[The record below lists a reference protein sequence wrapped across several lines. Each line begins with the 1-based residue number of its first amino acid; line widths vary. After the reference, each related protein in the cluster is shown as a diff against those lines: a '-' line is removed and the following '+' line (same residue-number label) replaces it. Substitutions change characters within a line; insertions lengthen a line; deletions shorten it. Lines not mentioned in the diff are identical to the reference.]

1 MFTFSAIFLFGQS
14 TINITT
20 SGGSYTSERWTNV
33 TTATA
38 GGGTVVWSQGTN
50 IGDNAGDINV
60 DISLAPG
67 SYFVNCYDTWGDGW
81 NGGVISVTDYAGN
94 VIGDNGGASPNNGTT
109 GADDLE
115 ASFEIIVP
123 AAPTCPAPTLL
134 NVTNLTQT
142 SADLGWTAGGTE
154 TAWNVQY
161 GTAGFTPGTGTVVG
175 VSTNPFSLTG
185 LSDGVSYDFW
195 VQAVCGSDSSVYA
208 GPFTFTTL
216 CYSVTTFPFV
226 ETFDSTSSTR
236 GCWSNIQESGSAN
249 WTFNTGSSGG
259 AIDTAASG
267 TLNAVFVSANPSGG
281 AIITKLVSPVM
292 DLSSLSSPRVTFFYG
307 QESWFGDQN
316 ELKLY
321 YRDSPS
327 GTWTEIWSDDQE
339 VASWTQA
346 DATLPNPSATYQIAF
361 EGINGWGR
369 ANVIDDIVV
378 EEGPVCTAPT
388 NLTVSNLTPNGA
400 DLSWTVMGTETVWN
414 VQYDTAGF
422 VPGTG
427 TIVSVTTNPY
437 TVSGLSEGTAYD
449 FWVQADCGADS
460 SSYAGPF
467 MFTTPCNVKIAPY
480 SEDLSG
486 GVLPE
491 CWSQSVTF
499 GSGWVFTGTPGFQAG
514 SNGKTPGT
522 YAWIDFSQSD
532 TGAVLNVPDVDISG
546 LTYPR
551 LKFEYFQD
559 FSTILNAFP
568 GNAAP
573 NILYVEYYD
582 ASGSWTMIDS
592 IIASSASWLPYEY
605 DLSSL
610 TLAGTVVTVR
620 FRAESGGDTYDHYGD
635 ILLDKVS
642 IKEATIHDLGII
654 AAIAPSGCELT
665 NAESIEVWVVNNGL
679 VDETGFDVSYGVNG
693 GSLTT
698 ENISS
703 TLAVGDTL
711 MHVFAGTAD
720 MSTNYTLYDVALNV
734 SLSTDEDSTNNN
746 LSTSGKNFI
755 TPGAPTTTADT
766 VCNGDTAHVMAMSL
780 EGEITWYDAMSGG
793 NVVGEGDDLQVA
805 PSATT
810 TYYAE
815 TKIAYG
821 FSDDFESYNMG
832 DSIVQANPT
841 NWATWPGGTPGG
853 LYDAPISNAQAASG
867 SNSLHLD
874 NAASNIPDPV
884 LPFYGFQHQTWT
896 SGSFVFSM
904 NMYIV
909 TTAYFNLQ
917 GKATPGQVWAAEMN
931 FSGVGGLT
939 DPTIFSLNDS
949 LTGNYPGINQW
960 FNVMLK
966 CEDLTTGT
974 WELFIDSVSQGTA
987 TLPNG
992 FSVGGCNLYA
1002 AAPATGPANNYYI
1015 DDISWEAV
1023 AADACTSLSR
1033 AGAEV
1038 VVNDCSNIN
1047 ELSFKD
1053 LNIYPNP
1060 NNGQFTIANSE
1071 LISEVFITDLQ
1082 GKTVYSNTN
1091 VNSQNLNIEMDYLE
1105 RGMYMINIKTID
1117 GMITKTVTLQ

>member
-1 MFTFSAIFLFGQS
+1 MKKFYFSFMFTFSAIFLFGQS
-14 TINITT
+14 IINITT
-20 SGGSYTSERWTNV
+20 SGGFYSSERWTNV
-33 TTATA
+33 TTDTA

-81 NGGVISVTDYAGN
+81 NGGLITVTDYAGN
-94 VIGDNGGASPNNGTT
+94 VIGDNGGSSPSNLASGS
-109 GADDLE
+109 DDLE

-123 AAPTCPAPTLL
+123 AAPTCPAPSALVSS
-134 NVTNLTQT
+134 NVTANSADFSWTPGGAEAEWWLVVNGVGQSITGSPNSTLTLSAATMYTAQVAAICGVGDT
-142 SADLGWTAGGTE
+142 SVLSAPLSFTTPGTCGLFQVDLADSYGDGWNGNGLVVSLNGSIYDTLTIADGFAESFSIPVDIGDVLDFDYVVDVYATGVFSTYPAETSYDVYDASGVLVGSGTYAAGDVNDVMGVTACPACNQPSALIINNITSSSVDLGWT
-154 TAWNVQY
+154 
-161 GTAGFTPGTGTVVG
+161 
-175 VSTNPFSLTG
+175 
-185 LSDGVSYDFW
+185 
-195 VQAVCGSDSSVYA
+195 
-208 GPFTFTTL
+208 
-216 CYSVTTFPFV
+216 
-226 ETFDSTSSTR
+226 
-236 GCWSNIQESGSAN
+236 SN
-249 WTFNTGSSGG
+249 
-259 AIDTAASG
+259 
-267 TLNAVFVSANPSGG
+267 
-281 AIITKLVSPVM
+281 
-292 DLSSLSSPRVTFFYG
+292 
-307 QESWFGDQN
+307 
-316 ELKLY
+316 
-321 YRDSPS
+321 
-327 GTWTEIWSDDQE
+327 
-339 VASWTQA
+339 
-346 DATLPNPSATYQIAF
+346 
-361 EGINGWGR
+361 
-369 ANVIDDIVV
+369 
-378 EEGPVCTAPT
+378 
-388 NLTVSNLTPNGA
+388 
-400 DLSWTVMGTETVWN
+400 GTETVWN

-422 VPGTG
+422 APGTG

-437 TVSGLSEGTAYD
+437 SLTGLLEGTSYD
-449 FWVQADCGADS
+449 FWVQADCGSDS
-460 SSYAGPF
+460 SGYSGPF
-467 MFTTPCNVKIAPY
+467 TFTTPCSVKIAPY
-480 SEDLSG
+480 SEDLSN

-532 TGAVLNVPDVDISG
+532 TGAILNVPDVDISG

-559 FSTILNAFP
+559 FSAILNAFP

-605 DLSSL
+605 DLS
-610 TLAGTVVTVR
+610 TLNVATAVVTVR

-635 ILLDKVS
+635 ILVDKVS
-642 IKEATIHDLGII
+642 IKEATIHDLEIV

-665 NAESIEVWVVNNGL
+665 NSESIEVWVVNNGL

-720 MSTNYTLYDVALNV
+720 MSTNYTVYDVALNV
-734 SLSTDEDSTNNN
+734 SLSTDEDSTNNDI
-746 LSTSGKNFI
+746 STSGRNFI
-755 TPGAPTTTADT
+755 TPSAPTTTTADT
-766 VCNGDTAHVMAMSL
+766 VCNGDTAHVMAMSS

-793 NVVGEGDDLQVA
+793 NVVGEGDDLHVA

-867 SNSLHLD
+867 TNSLHLD
-874 NAASNIPDPV
+874 NSASNVPDPV

-917 GKATPGQVWAAEMN
+917 GKATPGQVWAAEMT
-931 FSGVGGLT
+931 FSGTGGLT
-939 DPTIFSLNDS
+939 DPALFSLNDS
-949 LTGNYPGINQW
+949 LTGNFPGTNQW

-1060 NNGQFTIANSE
+1060 NNGQFTITNSQEITE
-1071 LISEVFITDLQ
+1071 LNIIDLQ
-1082 GKTVYSNTN
+1082 GKVVYNN
-1091 VNSQNLNIEMDYLE
+1091 NNINLNKVNVELVDLE

-1117 GMITKTVTLQ
+1117 GMITKTITVQ